1 MPKNPVGN
9 RSDSMTL
16 SKGVV
21 TPAADVEKKD
31 ISLIVTAL
39 SLLLERRQQ
48 FGRLLALVGHKQLVC
63 SGQHLRTVPS

>member
-16 SKGVV
+16 LKGLV
-21 TPAADVEKKD
+21 TPAAGVEKKE
-31 ISLIVTAL
+31 ISVTVAAL
-39 SLLLERRQQ
+39 SLLLERSQQ

-63 SGQHLRTVPS
+63 SGQHLRTLPS